1 MAFAAFSDSPI
12 WNALNFDTSKITPEA
27 IATKGPGSQPVS
39 SISDEQVVYFATIL
53 IGVLLGFFVLVYVSK
68 FIEWAIYKAK
78 L

>member
-1 MAFAAFSDSPI
+1 MAFVAFSNSPI
-12 WNALNFDTSKITPEA
+12 WNVFSFDTSRVTPDA
-27 IATKGPGSQPVS
+27 LVAKGPGTQPVS
-39 SISDEQVVYFATIL
+39 SISDEQVVHIATIL